1 MDMKGLQERRAL
13 KHIYLDVKRDKEG
26 LIEEVYLYLKYL
38 QETEKGIYEHK
49 YEHILLPIKTNDLP
63 VIKPGLMCINPM
75 LGDFVLD
82 AGFGDFVLDAGFGD
96 CAFRT
101 KDHTVRV
108 LEEKSKEMTLDE
120 IEKALGHKVKIVKE
134 KGENK

>member
-63 VIKPGLMCINPM
+63 VIKPGLICINPM
-75 LGDFVLD
+75 LR
-82 AGFGDFVLDAGFGD
+82 DFVLDAGFGD

-108 LEEKSKEMTLDE
+108 IEEKTKEMTLDE

-134 KGENK
+134 KGEK

>member
-63 VIKPGLMCINPM
+63 VIKPGLICFNSM
-75 LGDFVLD
+75 LR
-82 AGFGDFVLDAGFGD
+82 DFVLDAGFGD

-101 KDHTVRV
+101 EDHTVRV
-108 LEEKSKEMTLDE
+108 LEEKTKEMTLDE

-134 KGENK
+134 KGEK

>member
-13 KHIYLDVKRDKEG
+13 KHIDLDVKRDEEG

-63 VIKPGLMCINPM
+63 VIKPGLICINPM
-75 LGDFVLD
+75 LR
-82 AGFGDFVLDAGFGD
+82 DFVLDAGFGD

-101 KDHTVRV
+101 KDHIVRV
-108 LEEKSKEMTLDE
+108 LEEKTKEMTLDE

-134 KGENK
+134 KGEK